1 MFSFSYVSTPFF
13 FPFGFLLHFSRLSLI
28 KYFTWNSISHC
39 MGIPSDLPKG
49 PLMGPYRDLGR
60 IPINGEL
67 NIIWG
72 ILIIC
77 YHARIQYL
85 ITSAAVSLP
94 LMQRTFVDSS
104 WQKLAKIYLLHP
116 NISMCFLHNVL
127 YTFSKVLRRRICL
140 TIKNFLSWWSFPP
153 FLQP

>member
-1 MFSFSYVSTPFF
+1 MITYCSCTSQEIWALIFSEWLVSVLNSSFFLFWHLTLVFPSIYVSTLFF
-13 FPFGFLLHFSRLSLI
+13 LPFGSLLHFSRLSLI

-39 MGIPSDLPKG
+39 MGIPSKLPKG

-85 ITSAAVSLP
+85 ITSAVVSLP
-94 LMQRTFVDSS
+94 LM
-104 WQKLAKIYLLHP
+104 
-116 NISMCFLHNVL
+116 
-127 YTFSKVLRRRICL
+127 
-140 TIKNFLSWWSFPP
+140 
-153 FLQP
+153 